1 MKLQDFNPEFDKDK
15 IEIVNQEQEN
25 YQLNNLG
32 SLLLKNGMKIFEI
45 NIKEKTIEDAQYDD
59 EVYKVFE
66 KTTNRKIIVKEN
78 CVYITAINKKNAVRK
93 FKQQFKF

>member
-25 YQLNNLG
+25 YQLNKLG
-32 SLLLKNGMKIFEI
+32 SLSLKNGMKIFEI
-45 NIKEKTIEDAQYDD
+45 NIKEKTIEDVQYED
-59 EVYKVFE
+59 EVYKAFE

-93 FKQQFKF
+93 FKQQFKI